1 MSKLAEEKSKKGIT
15 PVLSMAVLFTV
26 AILLAMATTY
36 ILPTGYKAFGSQ
48 NTESVAN
55 PLIYI
60 VVILVFTGII
70 LLLAK
75 YHLERLIQT
84 VILGS
89 VSISI
94 VYVFYPPFLLLLG
107 QSPDT
112 PAPIPATIAVTAA
125 ILIAYCMTVLLIV
138 YPEWYVV
145 DTTGVF
151 LAIGI
156 TAILGFS
163 MGVIPI
169 LILLTFLAVYDAI
182 SVYKT
187 KHMVTLADNVVEA
200 RLPILLVI
208 PKEKEYSFLEQPG
221 LQDQLDSGEEREAMF
236 MGLGD
241 IIIPGSLAVSA
252 LVYLPSK
259 GIDALG
265 GVGGNLVV
273 ALGTLVGSLIGFM
286 ALMYFVQKGRPQA
299 GLPLLNTGA
308 ILGYF
313 VTALLA
319 LHSLGLSMPHW

>member
-1 MSKLAEEKSKKGIT
+1 MSKKKEKGIK
-15 PVLSMAVLFTV
+15 PVLSMAVIFTV
-26 AILLAMATTY
+26 TILLAMATTY
-36 ILPTGYKAFGSQ
+36 ILPSGYKAFGS
-48 NTESVAN
+48 NTESVVN

-60 VVILVFTGII
+60 VVILAFTGFI

-75 YHLERLIQT
+75 LGLERFIQII
-84 VILGS
+84 ILGA

-112 PAPIPATIAVTAA
+112 PSAMAAITAVSAA
-125 ILIAYCMTVLLIV
+125 ILIAYCLTILLLV
-138 YPEWYVV
+138 YPEWYIV

-151 LAIGI
+151 LSIGI

-163 MGVIPI
+163 MGIIPI
-169 LILLTFLAVYDAI
+169 LILLIFLAVYDAI

-187 KHMVTLADNVVEA
+187 KHMVALADSVVEQ

-241 IIIPGSLAVSA
+241 IIIPGSLVVSA
-252 LVYLPSK
+252 LVYLPK
-259 GIDALG
+259 NAIGLIG
-265 GVGGNLVV
+265 GVGSNLVV
-273 ALGTLVGSLIGFM
+273 ALGTLVGSLVGFS

-308 ILGYF
+308 ILGYI
-313 VTALLA
+313 VTALLT
-319 LHSLGLSMPHW
+319 LHSLGLTMPKW